1 MPQTIQLQT
10 GTDLKNLDRVLEWFD
25 QVQRQPQISQC
36 IWLQCRLAMVEAFTN
51 AVRHA
56 HHNLSSDVPVT
67 IELSI
72 FTDFLEICVW
82 DCGSPFDL
90 EKYVREL
97 PEMVDCD
104 RENGRGLLIIRNIA
118 DRLSY
123 TRTTDRRNCLLIV
136 KYFN

>member
-10 GTDLKNLDRVLEWFD
+10 GTDLKNLDRILEWFD
-25 QVQRQPQISQC
+25 QVQQQPQISTC
-36 IWLQCRLAMVEAFTN
+36 IWLQCRLALVEAFTN

-56 HHNLSSDVPVT
+56 HHNLSSEVPVT

-72 FTDFLEICVW
+72 FTGFLEIRVW
-82 DCGSPFDL
+82 DYGSPFDL
-90 EKYVREL
+90 ETYVREL

-123 TRTTDRRNCLLIV
+123 TRNADRRNCLLIV